1 MNYLEIQKQKKT
13 LKIKIK
19 KWKKGKNNIIAKRAI
34 ILFFLFIIFIFVFLG
49 YLIHTSKIG
58 IEIDNFIFDSEKQEK
73 INKDSKIYVYL
84 LLLNKI
90 KVFKKNIKEIDFS
103 KIKLENKDID
113 IHFLKNKD
121 LKINYLE
128 LWKNIDIDVKN
139 IDLQLQIGTQDA
151 GLTAILTGIIS
162 ALLGIIL
169 RKPKYEV
176 IPIYSN
182 NNVLKIKLKC
192 IISIYLMQYI
202 YSFIFKK
209 EKFLKQRGGIIHE

>member
-1 MNYLEIQKQKKT
+1 MKYIYTEKDLDLI
-13 LKIKIK
+13 
-19 KWKKGKNNIIAKRAI
+19 
-34 ILFFLFIIFIFVFLG
+34 FF
-49 YLIHTSKIG
+49 
-58 IEIDNFIFDSEKQEK
+58 
-73 INKDSKIYVYL
+73 
-84 LLLNKI
+84 
-90 KVFKKNIKEIDFS
+90 
-103 KIKLENKDID
+103 
-113 IHFLKNKD
+113 KNKD
-121 LKINYLE
+121 FRIDYLE
-128 LWKNIDIDVKN
+128 LWKNRNIDIKE

>member
-1 MNYLEIQKQKKT
+1 M
-13 LKIKIK
+13 
-19 KWKKGKNNIIAKRAI
+19 
-34 ILFFLFIIFIFVFLG
+34 FFLFIIFIFVFLG

-151 GLTAILTGIIS
+151 ALTAILTGIIS

>member
-1 MNYLEIQKQKKT
+1 M
-13 LKIKIK
+13 
-19 KWKKGKNNIIAKRAI
+19 
-34 ILFFLFIIFIFVFLG
+34 FFLFIIFIFVFLG

-90 KVFKKNIKEIDFS
+90 KVFNKNIKEIDFS

>member
-1 MNYLEIQKQKKT
+1 M
-13 LKIKIK
+13 
-19 KWKKGKNNIIAKRAI
+19 
-34 ILFFLFIIFIFVFLG
+34 FFLFIIFIFVFLG

-128 LWKNIDIDVKN
+128 LWKNIDIDVKK

-151 GLTAILTGIIS
+151 ALTAILTGIIS
-162 ALLGIIL
+162 ALLGITL

>member
-84 LLLNKI
+84 LLLNKM
-90 KVFKKNIKEIDFS
+90 S
-103 KIKLENKDID
+103 QKIEYGRGVSRRRALAFMAGPAQRRWRARYNDANKYCFPGSAKPIGDGNCKSIGAFLCCRQNLPQSRLESA
-113 IHFLKNKD
+113 
-121 LKINYLE
+121 
-128 LWKNIDIDVKN
+128 VSSPAP
-139 IDLQLQIGTQDA
+139 IDL
-151 GLTAILTGIIS
+151 
-162 ALLGIIL
+162 
-169 RKPKYEV
+169 R
-176 IPIYSN
+176 
-182 NNVLKIKLKC
+182 
-192 IISIYLMQYI
+192 
-202 YSFIFKK
+202 
-209 EKFLKQRGGIIHE
+209 

>member
-1 MNYLEIQKQKKT
+1 M
-13 LKIKIK
+13 
-19 KWKKGKNNIIAKRAI
+19 
-34 ILFFLFIIFIFVFLG
+34 FFLFIIFIFVFLG

-90 KVFKKNIKEIDFS
+90 KVFKKNIKEID
-103 KIKLENKDID
+103 
-113 IHFLKNKD
+113 
-121 LKINYLE
+121 
-128 LWKNIDIDVKN
+128 
-139 IDLQLQIGTQDA
+139 LQLQIGTQDA
-151 GLTAILTGIIS
+151 ALTAILTGIIS

>member
-34 ILFFLFIIFIFVFLG
+34 ILFFLFIILIFVFLG

-58 IEIDNFIFDSEKQEK
+58 IEIDNFMFDTEKQEK
-73 INKDSKIYVYL
+73 LNKDSKIYVYL

-90 KVFKKNIKEIDFS
+90 KVFKTNILKDGNS
-103 KIKLENKDID
+103 KIKLEKKDLDLI
-113 IHFLKNKD
+113 FFKNKD
-121 LKINYLE
+121 FRIDYLE
-128 LWKNIDIDVKN
+128 LQKNRNIDIKE

>member
-1 MNYLEIQKQKKT
+1 M
-13 LKIKIK
+13 
-19 KWKKGKNNIIAKRAI
+19 
-34 ILFFLFIIFIFVFLG
+34 FFLFIILIFVFLG

-58 IEIDNFIFDSEKQEK
+58 IEIDNFMFDTEKQEK
-73 INKDSKIYVYL
+73 LNKDSKIYVYL

-90 KVFKKNIKEIDFS
+90 KVFKTNILKDGNS
-103 KIKLENKDID
+103 KIKLEKKDLDLI
-113 IHFLKNKD
+113 FFKNKD
-121 LKINYLE
+121 FRIDYLE
-128 LWKNIDIDVKN
+128 LWKNRNIDIKE

-151 GLTAILTGIIS
+151 ALTAILTGIIS
-162 ALLGIIL
+162 ALLGINL

-202 YSFIFKK
+202 YSFIFNK

>member
-1 MNYLEIQKQKKT
+1 M
-13 LKIKIK
+13 
-19 KWKKGKNNIIAKRAI
+19 
-34 ILFFLFIIFIFVFLG
+34 FFLFIIFIFVFLG

-73 INKDSKIYVYL
+73 INKESKIYVYL

-128 LWKNIDIDVKN
+128 LWKNIDIDVKK
-139 IDLQLQIGTQDA
+139 IELQLQIGTQDA

>member
-1 MNYLEIQKQKKT
+1 M
-13 LKIKIK
+13 
-19 KWKKGKNNIIAKRAI
+19 
-34 ILFFLFIIFIFVFLG
+34 FFLFIILIFVFLG

-58 IEIDNFIFDSEKQEK
+58 IEIDNFMFDTEKQEK
-73 INKDSKIYVYL
+73 LNKDSKIYVYL

-90 KVFKKNIKEIDFS
+90 KIFKTNILKDGNS
-103 KIKLENKDID
+103 KIKLEKRDLDLI
-113 IHFLKNKD
+113 FLKNKD
-121 LKINYLE
+121 FRIDYLE
-128 LWKNIDIDVKN
+128 LWKNRNIDIKE

-162 ALLGIIL
+162 ALLGITL

-182 NNVLKIKLKC
+182 NNILKIKLKC

-209 EKFLKQRGGIIHE
+209 EKFLKQRKSYDDSNDKYSRYG